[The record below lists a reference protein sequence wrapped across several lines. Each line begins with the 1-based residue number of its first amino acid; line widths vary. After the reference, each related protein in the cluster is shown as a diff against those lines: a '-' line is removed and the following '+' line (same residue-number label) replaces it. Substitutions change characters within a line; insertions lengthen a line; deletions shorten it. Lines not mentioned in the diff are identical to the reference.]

1 LKTKTTPAMSES
13 TVWEPAYDNHLRSGA
28 PFVAA
33 LCRGCGLR
41 GCGGVNFEGVGDM
54 NSLLD
59 ALILGVLVVALSVI
73 TSEHEKLF
81 DYMGF

>member
-1 LKTKTTPAMSES
+1 
-13 TVWEPAYDNHLRSGA
+13 
-28 PFVAA
+28 
-33 LCRGCGLR
+33 
-41 GCGGVNFEGVGDM
+41 M

-81 DYMGF
+81 DYMGMGF

>member
-1 LKTKTTPAMSES
+1 MSGS
-13 TVWEPAYDNHLRSGA
+13 TASEPCGDYHLHTRA

-33 LCRGCGLR
+33 LRRGCGLR
-41 GCGGVNFEGVGDM
+41 GCGWVNFEGVGDM

-73 TSEHEKLF
+73 TSEHEQF
-81 DYMGF
+81 FTYMGF